1 MFRHTPLHV
10 ANLAENLLTAPLDA
24 AVITTAAAALVEAA
38 TETVA
43 EGRRREDGGRFLASA
58 LWVTESAATI
68 AAARAAKASAAVAAA
83 RAAKDSVAE
92 VTWTGAMEVLRRAA
106 EDLRRL

>member
-10 ANLAENLLTAPLDA
+10 ANLAEALLVAAPLDA
-24 AVITTAAAALVEAA
+24 AAILAASAALVEAA

-43 EGRRREDGGRFLASA
+43 EGLRREDGGRFLAA
-58 LWVTESAATI
+58 ARFTTRSAATI
-68 AAARAAKASAAVAAA
+68 AAGRAAKAAVHAATWAAA
-83 RAAKDSVAE
+83 AE
-92 VTWTGAMEVLRRAA
+92 TLRRAS